1 MNLPAWRI
9 KIFSLCRCVGHGTT
23 EKNGDIGRGQ
33 LVLKDIESSTELNSG
48 TFKCINIGVYIL
60 RHALL

>member
-33 LVLKDIESSTELNSG
+33 LVLKDIESSTEL
-48 TFKCINIGVYIL
+48 IQE
-60 RHALL
+60 LLSV